1 MSRLLSYFA
10 ALISRI
16 VSGLFNAFLYLR
28 WLFTSL
34 YAFRSYIITQNM
46 SNFKMFVKQ
55 VTISRI
61 DGDVVILIFSRKWL
75 SVNKATFCIYFSSKR
90 CKVET

>member
-1 MSRLLSYFA
+1 
-10 ALISRI
+10 
-16 VSGLFNAFLYLR
+16 
-28 WLFTSL
+28 
-34 YAFRSYIITQNM
+34 M